1 VVGKAVL
8 GPFGILV
15 PLSALV
21 QDNINHFILISDVLS
36 GKGHG
41 GVHDFAEELHIAVSV
56 LLYPESELF
65 CGVFVLVEGKQ

>member
-21 QDNINHFILISDVLS
+21 QNDINHFVLISDILS

-41 GVHDFAEELHIAVSV
+41 GVDDFAEELDIAVGV

-65 CGVFVLVEGKQ
+65 CGVFVLVGGKE